1 MHTHAYTRMQKRRE
15 RELITFL
22 LKKKTLRSEING
34 RGHNFTTA
42 ERWVPSLSS
51 LGATVEGE
59 ELSDKDALD
68 WAAVGT

>member
-1 MHTHAYTRMQKRRE
+1 MQKRRE
-15 RELITFL
+15 RKRTDNFL
-22 LKKKTLRSEING
+22 LKKTFRSEING

-42 ERWVPSLSS
+42 GRWVPSLSS

>member
-1 MHTHAYTRMQKRRE
+1 MQKRRE
-15 RELITFL
+15 RTDNFFI
-22 LKKKTLRSEING
+22 KKKTFRSEINV

-42 ERWVPSLSS
+42 GRWVLSLSS